1 MSLDTRYRRLV
12 ALGSAAALALGVA
25 ACGGDGGSSDASGS
39 SASNGGSATAAASN
53 APKWCGTKKVKVSLS
68 DGEGADTWRRITKKI
83 AELEAAKCP
92 NVTGFTYTDGQGDTQ
107 KAISDIQGLVAQGVN
122 AMVIFPDAGKALLPA
137 MRSAV
142 KAGAT
147 VVPYRSPP
155 GGKQGVDYTDYVA
168 TDSDQYGILWGNWLV
183 KLLPNGGNVLYLG
196 GPAGVQQSLDRL
208 GGLKSVLAKHPNIK
222 LIGQQPFNVTNWD
235 PAKTQQVVT
244 ASLAKFP
251 KIDAIAAD
259 YGAAM
264 DSALPVFKQAGRK
277 IPPIA
282 TEDSNQLACDW
293 KKLKPSNPDFQLYTN
308 SSQNWMVKPAIHDA
322 IAKAAGGTP
331 PTAAELSVKNATA
344 EDSVSGKPKA
354 PQCDPSLPG
363 DAILSSS
370 LDEANLK
377 AVFAK

>member
-1 MSLDTRYRRLV
+1 MRMNSRYRGWTAAVV
-12 ALGSAAALALGVA
+12 AGALALGVA
-25 ACGGDGGSSDASGS
+25 ACGGDGGGDSAGGGS
-39 SASNGGSATAAASN
+39 SATASSGASASN
-53 APKWCGTKKVKVSLS
+53 APSYCGTKKIKLSLS
-68 DGEGADTWRRITKKI
+68 DGNGADTWRRITRKI

-92 NVTGFTYTDGQGDTQ
+92 NVTGFVYTDGQGNTQ

-155 GGKQGVDYTDYVA
+155 GGKAGVDYTDYVA
-168 TDSDQYGILWGNWLV
+168 TDSDQYGILWGNWIV

-208 GGLKSVLAKHPNIK
+208 GGLKSVLDKHPNIK

-293 KKLKPSNPDFQLYTN
+293 KKLSR
-308 SSQNWMVKPAIHDA
+308 
-322 IAKAAGGTP
+322 
-331 PTAAELSVKNATA
+331 PTRT
-344 EDSVSGKPKA
+344 
-354 PQCDPSLPG
+354 
-363 DAILSSS
+363 SSS
-370 LDEANLK
+370 TPTRRRTGWSRPRCRTPSPRPPA
-377 AVFAK
+377 ARRPRP

>member
-1 MSLDTRYRRLV
+1 MEAPLRHWRR
-12 ALGSAAALALGVA
+12 LALGATAIMATTAIA
-25 ACGGDGGSSDASGS
+25 ACGGDGGSDSGS
-39 SASNGGSATAAASN
+39 STAAGTSA
-53 APKWCGTKKVKVSLS
+53 AAKGDVPAWCGTKDVKVSLS
-68 DGEGADTWRRITKKI
+68 DGNGADTWRRITRKI

-92 NVTGFTYTDGQGDTQ
+92 NVTGFVYTDGQGNTQ

-122 AMVIFPDAGKALLPA
+122 AMVVFPDAGKALLPA

-142 KAGAT
+142 KAGST

-155 GGKQGVDYTDYVA
+155 GGKEGTDYTAYVG
-168 TDSDQYGILWGNWLV
+168 TDSDQYGVLWGEWLV
-183 KLLPNGGNVLYLG
+183 KLLPKGGNVLYLG

-208 GGLKSVLAKHPNIK
+208 SGLKSVLDKHPNIK

-264 DSALPVFKQAGRK
+264 DSALPVFKQANRK

-293 KKLKPSNPDFQLYTN
+293 KKLSKTNPDFALYTN
-308 SSQNWMVKPAIHDA
+308 SSQNWMVRTAIQAA
-322 IAKAAGGTP
+322 IAKAADGTP
-331 PTAAELSVKNATA
+331 PASLNVKNATA
-344 EDSVSGKPKA
+344 EDSVSGKPKP

-363 DAILSSS
+363 DAILSSG
-370 LDEANLK
+370 LDKANLT
-377 AVFAK
+377 AVFK

>member
-1 MSLDTRYRRLV
+1 MRMDSRYRRLT
-12 ALGSAAALALGVA
+12 ALAAAGALALGVA
-25 ACGGDGGSSDASGS
+25 ACGGSGGDGGSSGGAAASSG
-39 SASNGGSATAAASN
+39 AASN
-53 APKWCGTKKVKVSLS
+53 APAYCGTKKIKLSLS
-68 DGEGADTWRRITKKI
+68 DGNGADTWRRITHKL
-83 AELEAAKCP
+83 AEIEADKCP
-92 NVTGFTYTDGQGDTQ
+92 NVTGFVYTDGQGNTQ

-155 GGKQGVDYTDYVA
+155 GGKAGVDYTDYVA

-183 KLLPNGGNVLYLG
+183 NLLPNGGNVLYLG

-282 TEDSNQLACDW
+282 TEDSNQLACDF
-293 KKLKPSNPDFQLYTN
+293 KKLKPANPDFELYTN
-308 SSQNWMVKPAIHDA
+308 SSQNWMVRTAVQDA

-331 PTAAELSVKNATA
+331 PKSLSVKNATA
-344 EDSVSGKPKA
+344 EDSVSGKPKK
-354 PQCDPSLPG
+354 PECDPSLPG
-363 DAILSSS
+363 DAILSSG
-370 LDEANLK
+370 LDPANLK
-377 AVFAK
+377 AVFNK

>member
-1 MSLDTRYRRLV
+1 MNMDSRYRGVTALV
-12 ALGSAAALALGVA
+12 AAGALALGVA
-25 ACGGDGGSSDASGS
+25 ACGGSGGNDATGSASGAPS
-39 SASNGGSATAAASN
+39 GAAKGPSY
-53 APKWCGTKKVKVSLS
+53 CGTKKIKLSLS
-68 DGEGADTWRRITKKI
+68 DGNGADTWRRITHKI
-83 AELEAAKCP
+83 AEVEAAKCP
-92 NVTGFTYTDGQGDTQ
+92 NVTDVVYTDGQGNTQ

-155 GGKQGVDYTDYVA
+155 GGKAGVDYTDYVA

-183 KLLPNGGNVLYLG
+183 NLLPNGGNVLYLG

-208 GGLKSVLAKHPNIK
+208 SGLKSVLDKHPNIK

-293 KKLKPSNPDFQLYTN
+293 TKLRKTNPDFQLYTN
-308 SSQNWMVKPAIHDA
+308 SSQNWMVRTAVQDA
-322 IAKAAGGTP
+322 IAKAADGTP
-331 PTAAELSVKNATA
+331 PASLSVKNATA
-344 EDSVSGKPKA
+344 EDSVSGKPKK
-354 PQCDPSLPG
+354 PECDPSLPG
-363 DAILSSS
+363 DAILSSG
-370 LDEANLK
+370 LDPANLK
-377 AVFAK
+377 AVFNK

>member
-1 MSLDTRYRRLV
+1 MRYHSKYRGWTALV
-12 ALGSAAALALGVA
+12 AAALAFGVS
-25 ACGGDGGSSDASGS
+25 ACGGDGGDDASAG
-39 SASNGGSATAAASN
+39 ASPAGGGSASADASN
-53 APKWCGTKKVKVSLS
+53 APSYCGTKKVTVSLS
-68 DGEGADTWRRITKKI
+68 DGNGADTWRRITRKI

-92 NVTGFTYTDGQGDTQ
+92 NVTKFVYTDGQGNTQ

-142 KAGAT
+142 QAGAT

-155 GGKQGVDYTDYVA
+155 GGKAGVDYTDYVA
-168 TDSDQYGILWGNWLV
+168 TDSDQYGILWGNWLT
-183 KLLPNGGNVLYLG
+183 KLLPDGGNVLYLG

-208 GGLKSVLAKHPNIK
+208 SGLKSVLDKHPNIK

-244 ASLAKFP
+244 AALAKFP

-293 KKLKPSNPDFQLYTN
+293 KKLSKTNPDFQLYTN
-308 SSQNWMVKPAIHDA
+308 SSQNWMVRTAIQDA

-331 PTAAELSVKNATA
+331 PKSLSVKNATA
-344 EDSVSGKPKA
+344 EDSVSGQPKKPE
-354 PQCDPSLPG
+354 CDPSLPG
-363 DAILSSS
+363 DAILSSG
-370 LDEANLK
+370 LDPANLK
-377 AVFAK
+377 AVFNK

>member
-1 MSLDTRYRRLV
+1 METPFRHWRRV
-12 ALGSAAALALGVA
+12 ASGAAAILAMTA
-25 ACGGDGGSSDASGS
+25 ISACGGDGGSDTGASGAT
-39 SASNGGSATAAASN
+39 SATKGSAPA
-53 APKWCGTKKVKVSLS
+53 WCGTKDVKVSLS
-68 DGEGADTWRRITKKI
+68 DGNGADTWRRITRKI
-83 AELEAAKCP
+83 AELEADKCP
-92 NVTGFTYTDGQGDTQ
+92 NVTGFVYTDGQGNTQ

-122 AMVIFPDAGKALLPA
+122 AMVVFPDAGKALLPA

-155 GGKQGVDYTDYVA
+155 GGKAGVDYTDYVG
-168 TDSDQYGILWGNWLV
+168 TDSDQYGILWGEWLV
-183 KLLPNGGNVLYLG
+183 KLLPKGGNVLYLG

-208 GGLKSVLAKHPNIK
+208 GGLKSVLDKHPGIK

-244 ASLAKFP
+244 AALAKFP

-293 KKLKPSNPDFQLYTN
+293 KKLSKTNPDFALYTN
-308 SSQNWMVKPAIHDA
+308 SSQNWMVRTAIQAA

-331 PTAAELSVKNATA
+331 PASLNVKNATA
-344 EDSVSGKPKA
+344 EDSVSGKPKP

-363 DAILSSS
+363 DAILSSG
-370 LDEANLK
+370 LDKANLT
-377 AVFAK
+377 AVFK

>member
-1 MSLDTRYRRLV
+1 MSLDMRYRGIA
-12 ALGSAAALALGVA
+12 ALGAAAALAMGVA
-25 ACGGDGGSSDASGS
+25 ACGG
-39 SASNGGSATAAASN
+39 NGGSASGSDTGSAGSGATATAAGPA
-53 APKWCGTKKVKVSLS
+53 WCGTKKVKISLS
-68 DGEGADTWRRITKKI
+68 DGNGADTWRRITRKI
-83 AELEAAKCP
+83 AELEAKKCP
-92 NVTGFTYTDGQGDTQ
+92 NVTDFVYTDGQGDTQ
-107 KAISDIQGLVAQGVN
+107 KAISDLQGLVAQGVN
-122 AMVIFPDAGKALLPA
+122 GMVVFPDAGKALLPA
-137 MRSAV
+137 LRSAT
-142 KAGAT
+142 KANIA

-155 GGKQGVDYTDYVA
+155 GGKAGVDYTDYVA
-168 TDSDQYGILWGNWLV
+168 TDSDQYGILWGKWLV
-183 KLLPNGGNVLYLG
+183 NLLPKGGNVLYLG
-196 GPAGVQQSLDRL
+196 GPAGVAQSLQRL
-208 GGLKSVLAKHPNIK
+208 GGLKSVLAQHPNIK

-264 DSALPVFKQAGRK
+264 DSALPVFKQAGRP

-293 KKLKPSNPDFQLYTN
+293 KKLKKTNPSFELYTN
-308 SSQNWMVKPAIHDA
+308 SSQNWMVKTAIQDA

-331 PTAAELSVKNATA
+331 PASLSVKNATA

-363 DAILSSS
+363 DAILSSG
-370 LDEANLK
+370 LDPANLA
-377 AVFAK
+377 AVFK

>member
-1 MSLDTRYRRLV
+1 LSALV
-12 ALGSAAALALGVA
+12 AAGVLALGVA
-25 ACGGDGGSSDASGS
+25 ACGGTSDDSSSGGGATNANANAS
-39 SASNGGSATAAASN
+39 ASN
-53 APKWCGTKKVKVSLS
+53 APSYCGDKKVTVSLS

-92 NVTGFTYTDGQGDTQ
+92 NVTKFVYTDGQGNTQ

-142 KAGAT
+142 KAGST

-155 GGKQGVDYTDYVA
+155 GGKAGVDYTDYVG
-168 TDSDQYGILWGNWLV
+168 TDSDQYGILWGNWLT

-208 GGLKSVLAKHPNIK
+208 GGLKSVLDKHPNIK

-293 KKLKPSNPDFQLYTN
+293 KKLSKTNPDFQLYTN
-308 SSQNWMVKPAIHDA
+308 SSQNWMVKTAIQDA

-331 PTAAELSVKNATA
+331 PKQLDVKNATA
-344 EDSVSGKPKA
+344 EDSISGKPNK

-363 DAILSSS
+363 DAILSSG
-370 LDEANLK
+370 LDAANLK
-377 AVFAK
+377 AVFNK

>member
-1 MSLDTRYRRLV
+1 MRLDSKYRGGFAVL
-12 ALGSAAALALGVA
+12 AAALALGVA
-25 ACGGDGGSSDASGS
+25 ACGGSSSDSSSGGGSTSSGS
-39 SASNGGSATAAASN
+39 ASTANASTGN
-53 APKWCGTKKVKVSLS
+53 APSFCGNKKITVSLS
-68 DGEGADTWRRITKKI
+68 DGEGADTWRRITRKI

-92 NVTGFTYTDGQGDTQ
+92 NVTKFVYTDGQGNTQ

-142 KAGAT
+142 QAGAK

-155 GGKQGVDYTDYVA
+155 GGKAGVDYTDYVA
-168 TDSDQYGILWGNWLV
+168 TDSDQYGILWGNWLT

-208 GGLKSVLAKHPNIK
+208 SGLKSVLDKHPNIK

-251 KIDAIAAD
+251 RIDAIAAD

-293 KKLKPSNPDFQLYTN
+293 KKLSKTNPDFQLYTN
-308 SSQNWMVKPAIHDA
+308 SSQNWMVRTAIQDA

-331 PTAAELSVKNATA
+331 PASLSVKNATA
-344 EDSVSGKPKA
+344 EDSVSGKPKK
-354 PQCDPSLPG
+354 PECDPSLPG
-363 DAILSSS
+363 DAILSSG
-370 LDEANLK
+370 LDTANLK
-377 AVFAK
+377 AVFNK

>member
-1 MSLDTRYRRLV
+1 MRLDTRYRRMT
-12 ALGSAAALALGVA
+12 ALGAAAVLGLGVA
-25 ACGGDGGSSDASGS
+25 ACGGQSDDGPSGS
-39 SASNGGSATAAASN
+39 GSATGAAASATD
-53 APKWCGTKKVKVSLS
+53 APSFCGTKKIKVSLS
-68 DGEGADTWRRITKKI
+68 DGNGADTWRRITRKI

-92 NVTGFTYTDGQGDTQ
+92 NVTKFVYTDGQANTQ

-142 KAGAT
+142 KAGVT

-155 GGKQGVDYTDYVA
+155 GGKAGVDYTDYVA

-183 KLLPNGGNVLYLG
+183 DLLPNGGNVLYLG

-208 GGLKSVLAKHPNIK
+208 AGLKSVLDKHPDIK

-235 PAKTQQVVT
+235 PAKTQQVIT

-264 DSALPVFKQAGRK
+264 DSALPAFKQASRK

-293 KKLKPSNPDFQLYTN
+293 KKLHKTNPDFQLYTN
-308 SSQNWMVKPAIHDA
+308 SSQNWMVRTAIQDA
-322 IAKAAGGTP
+322 IAKAADGTP
-331 PTAAELSVKNATA
+331 PASLSVKNATA
-344 EDSVSGKPKA
+344 EDSVSGKPKE
-354 PQCDPSLPG
+354 PECDPSLPG
-363 DAILSSS
+363 DAILSSR
-370 LDEANLK
+370 LDAAHLK
-377 AVFAK
+377 EVFK

>member
-1 MSLDTRYRRLV
+1 ML
-12 ALGSAAALALGVA
+12 AATGLALTA
-25 ACGGDGGSSDASGS
+25 AGCGGDGDQTSSGGSSG
-39 SASNGGSATAAASN
+39 TAGTGK
-53 APKWCGTKKVKVSLS
+53 APAFCGDKKITLSLS
-68 DGEGADTWRRITKKI
+68 DGNGADTWRRITRRI

-92 NVTGFTYTDGQGDTQ
+92 NVSKLVYTDGQANTQ
-107 KAISDIQGLVAQGVN
+107 KAISDIQGLVAKGVN

-142 KAGAT
+142 KAGVT

-155 GGKQGVDYTDYVA
+155 GGKAGVDYSAYVG
-168 TDSDQYGILWGNWLV
+168 TDSDQYGVLWGEWLV
-183 KLLPNGGNVLYLG
+183 KLLPKGGNVLYLG

-208 GGLKSVLAKHPNIK
+208 GGLKSVLDKHPDIK
-222 LIGQQPFNVTNWD
+222 LIGQKPFNVTDWD

-264 DSALPVFKQAGRK
+264 DSALPVFKQAGRN

-293 KKLKPSNPDFQLYTN
+293 KKLEKSNPDFELYTN
-308 SSQNWMVKPAIHDA
+308 SSQNWMVRTAVQAA
-322 IAKAAGGTP
+322 IAKAAGGRP
-331 PTAAELSVKNATA
+331 PASLNVKNATA
-344 EDSVSGKPKA
+344 EDSVSGKPK
-354 PQCDPSLPG
+354 PPECDTSLPG
-363 DAILSSS
+363 DAILSSG

-377 AVFAK
+377 AVFE

>member
-1 MSLDTRYRRLV
+1 MRSHSKYRGWTALV
-12 ALGSAAALALGVA
+12 AAAALALGVS
-25 ACGGDGGSSDASGS
+25 ACGGDGGDDASAGGAPSGGS
-39 SASNGGSATAAASN
+39 SSSNASASN
-53 APKWCGTKKVKVSLS
+53 APSYCGSKKITVSLS
-68 DGEGADTWRRITKKI
+68 DGNGADTWRRITKKI
-83 AELEAAKCP
+83 AEIEAAKCP
-92 NVTGFTYTDGQGDTQ
+92 NVTKFVYTDGQGNTQ

-155 GGKQGVDYTDYVA
+155 GGKAGVDYTDYVA
-168 TDSDQYGILWGNWLV
+168 TDSDQYGILWGNWLT

-208 GGLKSVLAKHPNIK
+208 GGLKSVLDKHPNIK

-244 ASLAKFP
+244 AALAKFP

-293 KKLKPSNPDFQLYTN
+293 KKLSKTNPDFQLYTN
-308 SSQNWMVKPAIHDA
+308 SSQNWMVRTAIQDA

-331 PTAAELSVKNATA
+331 PKSLSVKNATA
-344 EDSVSGKPKA
+344 EDSISGQPKKPE
-354 PQCDPSLPG
+354 CDPSLPG
-363 DAILSSS
+363 DAILSSG
-370 LDEANLK
+370 LDPANLK
-377 AVFAK
+377 AVFNK

>member
-1 MSLDTRYRRLV
+1 MRMDSKYRGLSAVV
-12 ALGSAAALALGVA
+12 AAGALALGVA
-25 ACGGDGGSSDASGS
+25 ACGGSGGSDS
-39 SASNGGSATAAASN
+39 SGSATAASAGTGASN
-53 APKWCGTKKVKVSLS
+53 APSYCGTKKIKLSLS
-68 DGEGADTWRRITKKI
+68 DGNGADTWRRITHKL

-92 NVTGFTYTDGQGDTQ
+92 NVTDVVYTDGQGNTQ

-155 GGKQGVDYTDYVA
+155 GGKAGVDYTDYVA

-183 KLLPNGGNVLYLG
+183 NLLPNGGNVLYLG

-208 GGLKSVLAKHPNIK
+208 GGLKSVLDKHPNIK

-293 KKLKPSNPDFQLYTN
+293 KKLSKTNPDFQLYTN
-308 SSQNWMVKPAIHDA
+308 SSQNWMVKTAVQDA

-331 PTAAELSVKNATA
+331 PKSLSVKNATA
-344 EDSVSGKPKA
+344 EDSVSGKPKK
-354 PQCDPSLPG
+354 PECDPSLPG

-370 LDEANLK
+370 LDAANLK
-377 AVFAK
+377 AVFNK

>member
-1 MSLDTRYRRLV
+1 MDSRHRSLIALV
-12 ALGSAAALALGVA
+12 AAAALALGVA
-25 ACGGDGGSSDASGS
+25 ACGGSSDDGGSSGGS
-39 SASNGGSATAAASN
+39 SASASTGNGN
-53 APKWCGTKKVKVSLS
+53 APSFCGTKKIKLSLS
-68 DGEGADTWRRITKKI
+68 DGNGADTWRRITKKI

-92 NVTGFTYTDGQGDTQ
+92 NVTKFVYTDGQGNTQ

-142 KAGAT
+142 QAGAT

-155 GGKQGVDYTDYVA
+155 GGKAGVDYTDYVA
-168 TDSDQYGILWGNWLV
+168 TDSDSYGRLWGEWLV
-183 KLLPNGGNVLYLG
+183 KQLPNGGNVLYLG

-208 GGLKSVLAKHPNIK
+208 AGLKSVLDQHPNIK

-244 ASLAKFP
+244 AALAKYP

-264 DSALPVFKQAGRK
+264 DSALPVFAQAGRK

-293 KKLKPSNPDFQLYTN
+293 QKLSKTNPDFELYTN
-308 SSQNWMVKPAIHDA
+308 SSQNWMVRTAIQDA
-322 IAKAAGGTP
+322 SAKAAGGTP
-331 PTAAELSVKNATA
+331 PAQLSVKNATA
-344 EDSVSGKPKA
+344 EDSVSGKPKK

-363 DAILSSS
+363 DAILSSG
-370 LDEANLK
+370 LDKANLK
-377 AVFAK
+377 AVFGS

>member
-1 MSLDTRYRRLV
+1 MNMDSRYRGVTALV
-12 ALGSAAALALGVA
+12 AAGALALGVA
-25 ACGGDGGSSDASGS
+25 ACGGSGGNDATGSASPASG
-39 SASNGGSATAAASN
+39 AGAAKGPSY
-53 APKWCGTKKVKVSLS
+53 CGTKKIKLSLS
-68 DGEGADTWRRITKKI
+68 DGNGADTWRRITRKI
-83 AELEAAKCP
+83 AEVEAAKCP
-92 NVTGFTYTDGQGDTQ
+92 NVTDVVYTDGQGNTQ

-155 GGKQGVDYTDYVA
+155 GGKAGVDYTDYVA

-183 KLLPNGGNVLYLG
+183 NLLPNGGNVLYLG

-208 GGLKSVLAKHPNIK
+208 SGLKSVLDKHPNIK

-293 KKLKPSNPDFQLYTN
+293 KKLSKTNPDFQLYTN
-308 SSQNWMVKPAIHDA
+308 SSQNWMVRTAVQDA
-322 IAKAAGGTP
+322 IAKAADGTP
-331 PTAAELSVKNATA
+331 PASLSVKNATA
-344 EDSVSGKPKA
+344 EDSVSGKPKK
-354 PQCDPSLPG
+354 PECDPSLPG
-363 DAILSSS
+363 DAILSSG
-370 LDEANLK
+370 LDPANLK
-377 AVFAK
+377 AVFNK

>member
-1 MSLDTRYRRLV
+1 MSMDSRYRGVTALV
-12 ALGSAAALALGVA
+12 AAGALALGVA
-25 ACGGDGGSSDASGS
+25 ACGGSGGDDAT
-39 SASNGGSATAAASN
+39 GSAAAPAGAAKGPSY
-53 APKWCGTKKVKVSLS
+53 CGTKKIKLSLS
-68 DGEGADTWRRITKKI
+68 DGNGADTWRRITRKI
-83 AELEAAKCP
+83 AEVEAAKCP
-92 NVTGFTYTDGQGDTQ
+92 NVTEFVYTDGQGNTQ

-155 GGKQGVDYTDYVA
+155 GGKAGVDYTDYVA

-183 KLLPNGGNVLYLG
+183 NLLPNGGNVLYLG

-208 GGLKSVLAKHPNIK
+208 GGLKSVLDKHPNIK

-293 KKLKPSNPDFQLYTN
+293 TKLSKTNPDFQLYTN
-308 SSQNWMVKPAIHDA
+308 SSQNWMVRTAVQDA
-322 IAKAAGGTP
+322 IAKAADGTP
-331 PTAAELSVKNATA
+331 PASLSVKNATA
-344 EDSVSGKPKA
+344 EDSVSGKPKK
-354 PQCDPSLPG
+354 PECDPSLPG
-363 DAILSSS
+363 DAILSSG
-370 LDEANLK
+370 LDPANLK
-377 AVFAK
+377 AVFNK

>member
-1 MSLDTRYRRLV
+1 MRLDSRYRRLS
-12 ALGSAAALALGVA
+12 ALIAAGALALGVA
-25 ACGGDGGSSDASGS
+25 ACGGNGGDNSSGGG
-39 SASNGGSATAAASN
+39 GGSATASSGASVSN
-53 APKWCGTKKVKVSLS
+53 APSFCGNKKITVSLS
-68 DGEGADTWRRITKKI
+68 DGEGADTWRRITRKI

-92 NVTGFTYTDGQGDTQ
+92 NVTKFVYTDGQGDTQ

-142 KAGAT
+142 KAGST

-155 GGKQGVDYTDYVA
+155 GGKAGVDYTDYVA

-183 KLLPNGGNVLYLG
+183 NLLPKGGNVLYLG

-208 GGLKSVLAKHPNIK
+208 SGLKSVLDKHPDIK

-293 KKLKPSNPDFQLYTN
+293 KKLKPTNPSFELYTN
-308 SSQNWMVKPAIHDA
+308 SSQNWMVKTAVQDA

-331 PTAAELSVKNATA
+331 PKSLSVKNATA
-344 EDSVSGKPKA
+344 EDSVTGKPKE

-363 DAILSSS
+363 DAILSSGM
-370 LDEANLK
+370 DAANLK
-377 AVFAK
+377 AVFNK